1 MEENKVRYSDEEL
14 EEFRQLINEKLAVAK
29 SDYEVLM
36 QKINGDGVDEA
47 ETHSTYHTLEEGSET
62 LSKESLMNE
71 VMRAQKFI
79 TGLQA
84 ALVRK
89 ERLRAVPHAT
99 LSIEAKQARDKKK

>member
-47 ETHSTYHTLEEGSET
+47 
-62 LSKESLMNE
+62 
-71 VMRAQKFI
+71 
-79 TGLQA
+79 
-84 ALVRK
+84 
-89 ERLRAVPHAT
+89 
-99 LSIEAKQARDKKK
+99 